1 MFNKRRA
8 ALMVMDIM
16 LVVSLD
22 VVLLNLAKPAASAA
36 VDGDIIVGHH
46 HGKALAESNRFRRKS
61 QLQKISGNTGLCYG
75 FSEASKMHRHSERKV
90 QSFSSHPPNL
100 KILLNLL
107 IFFYFLFALLSIVYC
122 CYSNFCYGEGF
133 FCQ

>member
-1 MFNKRRA
+1 MNGSFDVFNKRRA

-90 QSFSSHPPNL
+90 QRFSSHPPNL
-100 KILLNLL
+100 KFLLNLL
-107 IFFYFLFALLSIVYC
+107 IFFIFYLLY
-122 CYSNFCYGEGF
+122 
-133 FCQ
+133 